1 MKDLRKKLE
10 RVQNYY
16 GMRIILAQPP
26 RTTSEELRGKPN
38 WRTQERWREMSR
50 MALVQRCVMKNAL
63 QCLNERLKTNAE
75 IDRRVTQGHDHPNL

>member
-38 WRTQERWREMSR
+38 WRTQEMERNESDGTSSEMRDEECS
-50 MALVQRCVMKNAL
+50 AVL
-63 QCLNERLKTNAE
+63 E
-75 IDRRVTQGHDHPNL
+75 